1 MSHICCIT
9 TMKLKKFVNKI
20 NNHQFP
26 EGSTF
31 HIKKNGTIE
40 QECYIEYQRDHAGIP
55 ILYLNELN
63 LDDGSVIWHN
73 ELPASLLIDPDIR
86 FVRRS

>member
-1 MSHICCIT
+1 
-9 TMKLKKFVNKI
+9 MKLKKFVNKI
-20 NNHQFP
+20 NTHQFS

-31 HIKKNGTIE
+31 HIKQNGTID

-55 ILYLNELN
+55 TLYLNELN
-63 LDDGSVIWHN
+63 LDDGSIIWHN
-73 ELPASLLIDPDIR
+73 ELPASLLIAPDIR